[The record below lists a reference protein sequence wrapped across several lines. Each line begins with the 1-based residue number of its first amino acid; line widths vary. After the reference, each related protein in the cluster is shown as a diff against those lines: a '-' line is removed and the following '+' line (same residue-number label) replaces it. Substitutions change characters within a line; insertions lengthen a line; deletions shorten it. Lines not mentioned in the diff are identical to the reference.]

1 MLAAGDTGRTMGLR
15 GTFLWLKD
23 LVSALLARPDELML
37 ELGASG
43 ELLVARLRALLSV
56 TALLLPIASAA
67 SGGSTSET
75 LVGLGAVVF
84 INIFAQVWLALA
96 NSPRTYPWLPYATA
110 TYDVTTTTGVLAL
123 LALGDPA
130 SGVNSLIVWCFYLI
144 SIAMTALRN
153 DGRLTLYA
161 GALAIV
167 EYALLAWIIIATHPQ
182 PLSSPD
188 YGTVSA
194 GSQVERLVLIAM
206 MTMLTSVIVYRM
218 QRLVELSGND
228 GLTGLPNR
236 SWLLQRMPRIFDQV
250 RDRGGSL
257 TLALI
262 DLDHFKRVNDDI
274 GHLAANRALRQVAA
288 LMSDALGPGERLVRI
303 GGQEFVALLHC
314 PIGSAWERTDRLRR
328 ALADQVFLGE
338 RGTPGPRLSFSAG
351 LASWPQDGNNLSLL
365 LRSADRRLQVGKRDG
380 RNRVIARDI

>member
-1 MLAAGDTGRTMGLR
+1 
-15 GTFLWLKD
+15 
-23 LVSALLARPDELML
+23 
-37 ELGASG
+37 
-43 ELLVARLRALLSV
+43 
-56 TALLLPIASAA
+56 
-67 SGGSTSET
+67 
-75 LVGLGAVVF
+75 
-84 INIFAQVWLALA
+84 
-96 NSPRTYPWLPYATA
+96 
-110 TYDVTTTTGVLAL
+110 
-123 LALGDPA
+123 
-130 SGVNSLIVWCFYLI
+130 
-144 SIAMTALRN
+144 MTALRN

-167 EYALLAWIIIATHPQ
+167 EYGLLAWTVIAATRNR
-182 PLSSPD
+182 SPRP
-188 YGTVSA
+188 TTARFRA
-194 GSQVERLVLIAM
+194 GARIERLVLLRM

-274 GHLAANRALRQVAA
+274 GHLAANHALRQVAA

-314 PIGSAWERTDRLRR
+314 PIGSAWERADRLRR
-328 ALADQVFLGE
+328 AVADQVFH
-338 RGTPGPRLSFSAG
+338 RRTRTPGPRLSFTAG
-351 LASWPQDGNNLSLL
+351 LATWPQDGNNVAAAAQ
-365 LRSADRRLQVGKRDG
+365 RRPYRLQLGKRDG
-380 RNRVIARDI
+380 HQPRHRTRHLMRGTGLRVV

>member
-1 MLAAGDTGRTMGLR
+1 MLAAGDTGRAMGLR

-23 LVSALLARPDELML
+23 LVGALLARPDELML
-37 ELGASG
+37 ELGAGG

-56 TALLLPIASAA
+56 TALLLPIASAM

-75 LVGLGAVVF
+75 IVGLGAVVF
-84 INIFAQVWLALA
+84 INICAQIWLALA
-96 NSPRTYPWLPYATA
+96 NRPRTYPWLPYATT

-123 LALGDPA
+123 LALGDPV

-167 EYALLAWIIIATHPQ
+167 EYGLLAWAILASHPQ

-188 YGTVSA
+188 YGIASA
-194 GSQVERLVLIAM
+194 GSQVERLVLLGM

-236 SWLLQRMPRIFDQV
+236 SWLLQRMPRIFDKV
-250 RDRGGSL
+250 RDGGGSL

-274 GHLAANRALRQVAA
+274 GHLAANRTLRQVAA

-314 PIGSAWERTDRLRR
+314 PIGSAWERIDRLRR
-328 ALADQVFLGE
+328 AMSEQVFLGE
-338 RGTPGPRLSFSAG
+338 RGTPGPRLTFSAG
-351 LASWPQDGNNLSLL
+351 IATWPQDGNNLSLL

-380 RNRVIARDI
+380 RNRVIARDV

>member
-1 MLAAGDTGRTMGLR
+1 MLAAGDTGRAMGLR
-15 GTFLWLKD
+15 GTLQWLKD
-23 LVSALLARPDELML
+23 LVAALLARPDELML
-37 ELGASG
+37 ELGAGG
-43 ELLVARLRALLSV
+43 ELLVARLRALLSI
-56 TALLLPIASAA
+56 TALLLPIANAA
-67 SGGSTSET
+67 SGASTNET
-75 LVGLGAVVF
+75 IIGLGAVVF
-84 INIFAQVWLALA
+84 INVFAQAWLGLA
-96 NSPRTYPWLPYATA
+96 NRPRTYPWLPYATA

-130 SGVNSLIVWCFYLI
+130 SAVNSLIVWCFYLI

-167 EYALLAWIIIATHPQ
+167 QYGLLAWAVLGGHPQ

-188 YGTVSA
+188 YGTASV
-194 GSQVERLVLIAM
+194 GGQVERLVLLAM

-236 SWLLQRMPRIFDQV
+236 SWLLQRMPRIFDKV
-250 RDRGGSL
+250 RDGGGSL

-262 DLDHFKRVNDDI
+262 DLDQFKRVNDDI

-288 LMSDALGPGERLVRI
+288 LMSESLGPGERLVRI

-314 PIGSAWERTDRLRR
+314 PIGSAWERVDRLRR
-328 ALADQVFLGE
+328 ALAEQVFLGE
-338 RGTPGPRLSFSAG
+338 RGTPGPRLTFTAG

-365 LRSADRRLQVGKRDG
+365 LRNADRRLQLGKRDG
-380 RNRVIARDI
+380 RNRVIARDL